1 MAADPTGDTTMTQ
14 DFAAR
19 VGRVEPSATLAIS
32 NKAAELEADGVDV
45 VDLSVGE
52 PDFDTPENIKDAA
65 KDALDA
71 GHTGYTPTSGIPE
84 LKTAIVEKLHDDGLT
99 QYDEANLMVT
109 PGGKQALYE
118 IIHATIDDGDEVVL
132 LDPAWVSYEA
142 MVKLAD
148 GSLKRV
154 DTAAHDFQLE
164 GALDDLAETVS
175 NDTEL
180 LVVNSPGN
188 PHGAVYTDAALEG
201 VRDLA
206 VEHDFQVISDEI
218 YKEVTYDGREA
229 TSLGALEGMEDRTI
243 TLNGFSKAYSMTGWR
258 LGYFAGPQ
266 ELVDEAGKIHG
277 HSVSCAVN
285 FVQHAG
291 VEAIRNT
298 DEAVDEMVEAFDER
312 REFLLGLFEERGVR
326 VPEPQ
331 GAFYMMPEVAPD
343 GDDDEWC
350 EQAIEEA
357 HVATV
362 PGHAF
367 GTPGYA
373 RISYANSKERLEEA
387 VERLDRFTVS
397 ICELLTTLRWRA
409 LSLALSSDHIVR
421 GMNER
426 SE

>member
-1 MAADPTGDTTMTQ
+1 MTM
-14 DFAAR
+14 DFASR
-19 VGRVEPSATLAIS
+19 VERVEPSATLAIS
-32 NKAAELEADGVDV
+32 NKAAELEAEGKDV

-71 GHTGYTPTSGIPE
+71 GHTGYTSSNGIPE
-84 LKTAIVEKLHDDGLT
+84 LKEAIADKLHDDGLT
-99 QYDEANLMVT
+99 QYGPENLIVT

-118 IIHATIDDGDEVVL
+118 IFQTIIDDGDEVAL

-142 MVKLAD
+142 MAKLA
-148 GSLKRV
+148 GGTLTRV

-164 GALDDLAETVS
+164 GALDDLAEAVS
-175 NDTEL
+175 DETEL

-188 PHGAVYTDAALEG
+188 PHGAVYSRDAMEG

-206 VEHDFQVISDEI
+206 VEHDITVISDEI
-218 YKEVTYDGREA
+218 YKEITYDGAEA
-229 TSLGALEGMEDRTI
+229 ISLGTLDGMEDRTI

-258 LGYFAGPQ
+258 LGYFAGPEDLISQ
-266 ELVDEAGKIHG
+266 AGKVHS

-291 VEAIRNT
+291 VEAITNT
-298 DEAVDEMVEAFDER
+298 DDAVEEMRQAFAER
-312 REFLLGLFEERGVR
+312 REFLMGLFEDHGVH

-331 GAFYMMPEVAPD
+331 GAFYMMPEIAPD
-343 GDDDEWC
+343 GDDTEWC
-350 EQAIEEA
+350 DQAISEA
-357 HVATV
+357 QVATV
-362 PGHAF
+362 PGTAF

-387 VERLDRFTVS
+387 VDRLAEADL
-397 ICELLTTLRWRA
+397 I
-409 LSLALSSDHIVR
+409 
-421 GMNER
+421 
-426 SE
+426 